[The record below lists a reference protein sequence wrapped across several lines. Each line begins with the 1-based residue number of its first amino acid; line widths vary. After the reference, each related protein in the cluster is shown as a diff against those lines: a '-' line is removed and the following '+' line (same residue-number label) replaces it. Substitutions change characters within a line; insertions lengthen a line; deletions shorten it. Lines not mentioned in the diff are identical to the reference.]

1 MSVYPGSGYLI
12 SFKNSG
18 YETHETPD
26 TRWRLI
32 PTQLL
37 VYIYITCQRWL
48 GGGALLFWPMKEP
61 AGNFWDTCTLDL
73 RVPEIQR
80 PTSKLLTGDG
90 SQEIKA
96 LLLTLDPWLSKKLI
110 ISGLDPQSR
119 AQKSSESGQRT

>member
-1 MSVYPGSGYLI
+1 
-12 SFKNSG
+12 
-18 YETHETPD
+18 
-26 TRWRLI
+26 
-32 PTQLL
+32 
-37 VYIYITCQRWL
+37 
-48 GGGALLFWPMKEP
+48 MKEP
-61 AGNFWDTCTLDL
+61 EGNFWGTCTLDL